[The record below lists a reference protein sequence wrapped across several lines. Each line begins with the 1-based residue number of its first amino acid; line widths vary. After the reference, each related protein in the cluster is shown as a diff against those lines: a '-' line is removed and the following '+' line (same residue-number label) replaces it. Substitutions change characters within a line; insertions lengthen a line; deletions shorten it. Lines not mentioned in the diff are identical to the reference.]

1 MSIFWLEFRNL
12 RKSALAWT
20 LSVSGVILLMLAFYP
35 SMKTE
40 AMQAIANAKLD
51 SIDPAVLAALGLSEI
66 PDFSVVTNYFG
77 YVLQFIT
84 LALMVFASHQAV
96 ALLVKEESD
105 GTIEYLYAK
114 PISRMRILVQK
125 SAAHMLSFCMML
137 AGFLV
142 VTTAGYLVFSDYTL
156 VESLRESLLLYG
168 SILFIGLIFSAVG
181 LLASALIRSSRSAA
195 AITIGIVFGTF
206 VLGATSAVVKEL
218 DFLIYFS
225 PMDWIK
231 VQKLMAVG
239 IRPAE
244 WAIGVSLIAVSSL
257 LAGLRYRHKDL
268 LT

>member
-1 MSIFWLEFRNL
+1 MSIFWLELRML
-12 RKSALAWT
+12 RKSVLAWT
-20 LSVSGVILLMLAFYP
+20 VCVSGVILLMLAFYP

-40 AMQAIANAKLD
+40 AMQALANAKLD

-66 PDFSVVTNYFG
+66 PDFSVVTNFFG

-114 PISRMRILVQK
+114 PTSRLNILLQK
-125 SAAHMLSFCMML
+125 SAAHILSLCMML
-137 AGFLV
+137 AGFFI
-142 VTTAGYLVFSDYTL
+142 VTVAGYLSFSDYSL
-156 VESLRESLLLYG
+156 MESLGESLLFYS

-206 VLGATSAVVKEL
+206 VLGAASAVVKEL

-231 VQKLMAVG
+231 SHKLMTVG

-244 WAIGVSLIAVSSL
+244 WAIGLSLIAASSL
-257 LAGLRYRHKDL
+257 LAALYYRRKDL